1 MKKLSLNSILEL
13 LNCHNLVV
21 DKKISGID
29 ISYISYNSRDIKENS
44 LFFCKGAAFSEK
56 YLEMAQNNGA
66 KCYISEKKYNDNTD
80 YIIVNDVRKAM
91 SFVADMFY
99 DKAYSKLNLV
109 GITGTKGKSTTAYY
123 VKYILDEYMN
133 DLAEPKTAI
142 VSSIDTYDGVINKE
156 SLLTTPEALDLHKH
170 FDNAVN
176 TGIKYFTMEVSSQAL
191 KYDRVLGVKYK
202 IGAYLNFGEDHISSI
217 EHSDIEDYFTSKMK
231 LFSQS
236 EIACI
241 NLDDDTSQRALG
253 YAKNCNSIITF
264 SQKDKN
270 ADVYGY
276 NVKKDGNDITFSVKS
291 KSFIKDFRITMP
303 GLFNVYNALC
313 AISICISLNIPESYM
328 YKGLMKARASGR
340 MEAYSNAD
348 KSIVAIVDYAHNSLS
363 FENLY
368 KSVMEEYKGK
378 KIITVF
384 GCPGKKAINRRRDLG
399 TLAGKYSDRVVITEE
414 DFGEEPLINICN
426 DIASFVKAQNCPY
439 NIVEDRGEAIKKAIL
454 DCDCD
459 SVILIT
465 GKGNETRLKRGSVYE
480 PCETDVFYAKKYL
493 REYDIIHKLDKSE
506 IIQNIHDI
514 FPSLQK
520 HSIVKNADE
529 KFYTDKHLRDFN
541 IINKIDK
548 EEAVENIF
556 DILPALKK
564 KSGQTIVIKYGG
576 SALENP
582 ELIQTI
588 LEDIGVLSISNINV
602 VLVHGGGKAITAMLN
617 KLNIKTEFIDGYRK
631 TTPEVAQVAEM
642 VLKGNIGSDLVNS
655 LKKFSLNGVSISG
668 KDGNLITAIRKHVD
682 GADIGM
688 VGEVVS
694 VDITIINTL
703 TSAGYIPVI
712 SPIAS
717 NAEYE
722 TLNINADDLACN
734 IATAL
739 KADKLIFLT
748 DIDGILLDQN
758 NPQTVIHS
766 LDIKRAKDLIDSG
779 FVGGG
784 MIPKLLNCV
793 QAVSNGVNCVSII
806 DGRRKHTI
814 LLESLSE
821 KNYGTIIYKSDA
833 QSSILIK

>member
-1 MKKLSLNSILEL
+1 M
-13 LNCHNLVV
+13 
-21 DKKISGID
+21 KKISLNKIYD
-29 ISYISYNSRDIKENS
+29 ALNEHSLIVEKNIHNTEISYITYNSRDVKDNS

-56 YLEMAQNNGA
+56 YLDMAQENGA
-66 KCYISEKKYNDNTD
+66 ICYISEKKYNNKTD
-80 YIIVNDVRKAM
+80 YIIVSDVRKAM
-91 SFVADMFY
+91 AHIANIFF
-99 DKAYSKLNLV
+99 DKAYEKLNLV

-156 SLLTTPEALDLHKH
+156 SILTTPEAIDLHKH

-191 KYDRVLGVKYK
+191 KYDRVLDVQYK
-202 IGAYLNFGEDHISSI
+202 VGAYLNFGEDHISSI

-231 LFSQS
+231 LFSQT

-241 NLDDDTSQRALG
+241 NLDDDTSERALG
-253 YAKNCNSIITF
+253 YAKACKKIITF
-264 SQKDKN
+264 SQKDEN

-276 NVKKDGNDITFSVKS
+276 KVKKDGNDITFTVKTP
-291 KSFIKDFRITMP
+291 KFTKDFRITMP

-313 AISICISLNIPESYM
+313 AISICIALDIPESYM

-348 KSIVAIVDYAHNSLS
+348 KRIIAIVDYAHNSLS

-368 KSVMEEYKGK
+368 KSVMEEYKGR

-399 TLAGKYSDRVVITEE
+399 TLSGKYSDKVVITEE

-426 DIASFVKAQNCPY
+426 DIAGFVKAQGCPY
-439 NIVEDRGEAIKKAIL
+439 EIVENRGEAIKKAIL
-454 DCDCD
+454 DCDSD
-459 SVILIT
+459 SVVLIT

-493 REYDIIHKLDKSE
+493 REYDILHKLDKSE
-506 IIQNIHDI
+506 IIKNIHDI
-514 FPSLQK
+514 FPALQK
-520 HSIVKNADE
+520 QNSAVDDKY
-529 KFYTDKHLRDFN
+529 YTDKHLRDFN
-541 IINKIDK
+541 IISKLDK
-548 EEAVENIF
+548 EQTIENIF

-564 KSGQTIVIKYGG
+564 KAGQTIVIKYGG

-582 ELIQTI
+582 ELIETI
-588 LEDIGVLSISNINV
+588 LEDIGVLSICNINV
-602 VLVHGGGKAITAMLN
+602 IIVHGGGKAITAMLN
-617 KLNIKTEFIDGYRK
+617 KLNIKTEFINGYRK
-631 TTPEVAQVAEM
+631 TTPEIAEIAEM

-655 LKKFSLNGVSISG
+655 FKKFSLNAVSISG
-668 KDGNLITAIRKHVD
+668 KDGNLITAEKKHID
-682 GADIGM
+682 GEDIGM

-694 VDITIINTL
+694 VDTTIIKTL
-703 TSAGYIPVI
+703 LDAGFIPVI
-712 SPIAS
+712 APIAS
-717 NAEYE
+717 SQNYE
-722 TLNINADDLACN
+722 TLNINADDLACS
-734 IATAL
+734 IAKAL
-739 KADKLIFLT
+739 QADKLIFLT
-748 DIDGILLDQN
+748 DIDGILLDQD
-758 NPQTVIHS
+758 NPSTVIHS

-806 DGRRKHTI
+806 DGRKKHTI

-821 KNYGTIIYKSDA
+821 KNYGTIIYKSQA
-833 QSSILIK
+833 QTSTL